1 MKNKKDLLIGVFVII
16 ATLVAMI
23 FSLNYTSKILKEN
36 AQKAVTPVII
46 NKKDPKF
53 QIKNWGMNRTRTKKD
68 AMIER
73 MMKDY
78 GIIEL

>member
-1 MKNKKDLLIGVFVII
+1 MKNKQDTLVGIITII
-16 ATLVAMI
+16 ATIGAMI
-23 FSLNYTSKILKEN
+23 FSLNYTSKVLTEN
-36 AQKAVTPVII
+36 AHKNTVPIVI

-73 MMKDY
+73 MMNN
-78 GIIEL
+78 

>member
-23 FSLNYTSKILKEN
+23 FSLNYTSKILTEN

-46 NKKDPKF
+46 NKNDPKF
-53 QIKNWGMNRTRTKKD
+53 KVKNWGMNRTRTKKD

-73 MMKDY
+73 MMSK
-78 GIIEL
+78 

>member
-36 AQKAVTPVII
+36 AQKTVTPVII

-73 MMKDY
+73 MMKD
-78 GIIEL
+78 

>member
-23 FSLNYTSKILKEN
+23 FSLNYTSKIFKEN

-73 MMKDY
+73 MMRD
-78 GIIEL
+78 

>member
-16 ATLVAMI
+16 ATVVAMI

-73 MMKDY
+73 MMKD
-78 GIIEL
+78 

>member
-1 MKNKKDLLIGVFVII
+1 MKNKQDILVGIITII
-16 ATLVAMI
+16 ATLGAMI
-23 FSLNYTSKILKEN
+23 FSLNYTSKVLTEN
-36 AQKAVTPVII
+36 AHKNTVQIII

-73 MMKDY
+73 MMNN
-78 GIIEL
+78 

>member
-1 MKNKKDLLIGVFVII
+1 MKSKKDLLIGVFVII

-73 MMKDY
+73 MMKD
-78 GIIEL
+78 